1 MKTIASCLPAVRF
14 LSVCDAA
21 TYSGLGEPTI
31 RRLLRTGMLTAY
43 RPVPGRVLVD
53 RTDLDRLFQE
63 SVGRRG
69 TRGASGARG
78 SHSDPESEVN

>member
-1 MKTIASCLPAVRF
+1 MKTEASCLPLARY
-14 LSVCDAA
+14 LSVSDTSA
-21 TYSGLGEPTI
+21 YSGLGEPTI

-53 RTDLDRLFQE
+53 RAELDRLFLD

-69 TRGASGARG
+69 TRGAHLHDMTARRNC
-78 SHSDPESEVN
+78 E